1 MVMKVVKI
9 LMVMVMVDTEY
20 MPSRLHPRCSVRG
33 ASPAISLQQK
43 KKLASLK
50 AMVVLV
56 WSYDPVTEWVEDGKE
71 GSENGNS
78 DNEAEE
84 EDNIS
89 KRPPTLKAVLYTP
102 SILFVCPPVFLFR
115 CPSVFLSSCN
125 KTKVSG
131 KHLIYIYVSN
141 HGMFVFPETV
151 LFGYG

>member
-1 MVMKVVKI
+1 
-9 LMVMVMVDTEY
+9 
-20 MPSRLHPRCSVRG
+20 
-33 ASPAISLQQK
+33 
-43 KKLASLK
+43 
-50 AMVVLV
+50 MVVLV

-102 SILFVCPPVFLFR
+102 SILFVCP
-115 CPSVFLSSCN
+115 
-125 KTKVSG
+125 
-131 KHLIYIYVSN
+131 IYIYVSN